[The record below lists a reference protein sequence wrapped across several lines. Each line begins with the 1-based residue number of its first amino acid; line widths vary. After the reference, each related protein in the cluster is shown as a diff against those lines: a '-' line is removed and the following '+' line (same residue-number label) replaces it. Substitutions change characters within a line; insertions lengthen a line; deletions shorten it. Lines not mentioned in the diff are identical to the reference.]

1 MKYADLIVPGGAN
14 NKVAVDFI
22 KTNLKIYLSNTS
34 ELRFLREI
42 GQVRLD
48 DIFGNS
54 WLKLID
60 KEEQFKKVDLE
71 SFIMKHHTLAE
82 KEYLSLFNMFNIS
95 FSVELFK

>member
-42 GQVRLD
+42 G
-48 DIFGNS
+48 
-54 WLKLID
+54 
-60 KEEQFKKVDLE
+60 
-71 SFIMKHHTLAE
+71 
-82 KEYLSLFNMFNIS
+82 
-95 FSVELFK
+95 